1 MADYMKSTPE
11 GDPYLDFSALTR
23 LSEVTVEYF
32 VDRRGED
39 ARAVKRVKFKLND
52 KHAALVDLGRHLGLF
67 ETKRKHD
74 GTIEVATNVR
84 EFWVVDELRK
94 IAGANMAD
102 YVQYT
107 PDTSIL
113 RR

>member
-1 MADYMKSTPE
+1 MSAIAPRSYDEIRTPPLHRVRVPKLH
-11 GDPYLDFSALTR
+11 D
-23 LSEVTVEYF
+23 
-32 VDRRGED
+32 
-39 ARAVKRVKFKLND
+39 KR
-52 KHAALVDLGRHLGLF
+52 AALVDLGRHLGLF